1 MDVLN
6 QLFQTPS
13 PITGLSM
20 GHLTVI
26 GLFILALIGITILYR
41 IFGHA
46 AGCILRLGCILVLF
60 FACGLIATWGLLGR
74 R

>member
-1 MDVLN
+1 
-6 QLFQTPS
+6 
-13 PITGLSM
+13 M